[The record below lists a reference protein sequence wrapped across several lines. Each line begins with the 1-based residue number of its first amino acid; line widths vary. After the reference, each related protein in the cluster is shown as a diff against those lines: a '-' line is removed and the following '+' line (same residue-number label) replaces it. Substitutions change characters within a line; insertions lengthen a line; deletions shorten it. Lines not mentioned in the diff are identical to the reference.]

1 MSMSSPP
8 SSLRI
13 ACLEPSATAICLALG
28 LQDSLVG
35 VTHECEELVA
45 DINRFNLRILTRNGL
60 TVTSQGGIHQAIQ
73 DSAAACKRKEDI
85 PSLYPLL
92 RDQVELAQ
100 PTVIF
105 TQDLCAVCAPT
116 TADVKLCLL
125 ENGREAD
132 IVSLQPNTLNQVADT
147 FVKVAKACGVQD
159 RGEALKEQWLADFEK
174 LRTAIQQHR
183 DPSKSLP
190 RMLILEWLDPLFD
203 SGHWTYQMMDYACV
217 EMAKRK
223 TETKSKVMEWK
234 EIYDMD
240 PDIVV
245 VGCCGFDLE
254 RNVKDTI
261 EHSEK
266 LAPLKAAKEGRV
278 FACNGNIYIAQ
289 PGPALLQ
296 GAAILAKSSYCDQ
309 PRVIEAIDELQ
320 LFGASEP
327 PGWQRVEISEPNYEA
342 KAPTTTS
349 IIDIEDL
356 GDGDGFF
363 QRHEAA
369 CKEGQTIYAD
379 PETGYSVFTELAHKQ
394 RGYCCGSGC
403 RHCPYS
409 HENVKDKASRIQQPA
424 VLFRQKDEDG
434 LFALH
439 HPKIKVLFFSGG
451 KDSFLTIR
459 SLVQSYQN
467 SPFGLV
473 LLTTFDASTRMI
485 AHQDMPIDDAIRQA
499 THLNISLVGVPLR
512 RASGEAYT
520 DRVEKGLQVLQNS
533 LPETS
538 RITTLV
544 FGDLHLDVIRTW
556 RDKAYVDSQYDL
568 EYPLWKKP
576 YEDLLNDLE
585 ASLVPCSV
593 SGTTVENVKV
603 GTAFTRQFYQEAVE
617 SNIDGFGENG
627 EFHSLAK
634 VWEVPRHIALGCQ
647 APE

>member
-1 MSMSSPP
+1 MPMSVLSVSMSSPP

-28 LQDSLVG
+28 LLDSLVG
-35 VTHECEELVA
+35 VTHECEELVV
-45 DINRFNLRILTRNGL
+45 DIKNRFNLRILTRNGL
-60 TVTSQGGIHQAIQ
+60 TATSQGGIHQAIQ
-73 DSAAACKRKEDI
+73 DSAAACQRNEDI

-92 RDQVELAQ
+92 RDQVELAA

-116 TADVKLCLL
+116 TADVKHCLL

-132 IVSLQPNTLNQVADT
+132 VISLQPNTLNQVADT
-147 FVKVAKACGVQD
+147 FVKGAKTCGVQD
-159 RGEALKEQWLADFEK
+159 RGEALKKEWLANFEK
-174 LRTAIQQHR
+174 LQTAIQQNR
-183 DPSKSLP
+183 DSSKSLP
-190 RMLILEWLDPLFD
+190 RMLILEWLDPPFD
-203 SGHWTYQMMDYACV
+203 SGHWTYQMIDYACV
-217 EMAKRK
+217 KMAKQK
-223 TETKSKVMEWK
+223 TEPKSKVMEWK

-245 VGCCGFDLE
+245 IGCCGFDLE
-254 RNVKDTI
+254 RNVKDTL

-266 LAPLKAAKEGRV
+266 LAPLRAAKEGRV

-296 GAAILAKSSYCDQ
+296 GAAILAKCSYVDE
-309 PRVIEAIDELQ
+309 PKVIAAIDELQ
-320 LFGASEP
+320 
-327 PGWQRVEISEPNYEA
+327 
-342 KAPTTTS
+342 
-349 IIDIEDL
+349 
-356 GDGDGFF
+356 
-363 QRHEAA
+363 RH
-369 CKEGQTIYAD
+369 
-379 PETGYSVFTELAHKQ
+379 
-394 RGYCCGSGC
+394 CCGSGC
-403 RHCPYS
+403 CHCPFS

-439 HPKIKVLFFSGG
+439 HPRIKVLFFSGG

-467 SPFGLV
+467 SSPFGLV

-485 AHQDMPIDDAIRQA
+485 AHQDIPIDNVIRQA

-520 DRVEKGLQVLQNS
+520 DRIGKGLQVLQNN

-544 FGDLHLDVIRTW
+544 FGDLHLDVIKTW
-556 RDKAYVDSQYDL
+556 RDKAWVDSPYDL

-576 YEDLLNDLE
+576 YKELLTDLE

-593 SGTTVENVKV
+593 SGTTVETVQV
-603 GTAFTRQFYQEAVE
+603 GTAFTRQFYQEAVA
-617 SNIDGFGENG
+617 SNIDGFGEAG

-634 VWEVPRHIALGCQ
+634 VWEVPRHVALGCQ